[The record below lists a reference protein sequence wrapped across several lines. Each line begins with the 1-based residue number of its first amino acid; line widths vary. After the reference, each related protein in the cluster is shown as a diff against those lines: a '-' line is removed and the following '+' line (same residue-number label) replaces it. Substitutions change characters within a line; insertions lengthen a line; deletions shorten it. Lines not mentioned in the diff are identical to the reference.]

1 MNQTILSA
9 LLFASVIVGMRSF
22 KRLSQLNTK
31 NLFNRLKMT
40 ATDHQSNQPQMTEEQ
55 AKILTNLRAYQ
66 DKVPRLPMA
75 EEVRTLIDNSLMY
88 GTLSTNSDQFP
99 GYPTGSVVGFELDDN
114 GLPFFVFS
122 SMSAHTKDL
131 LKDSRSSL
139 TILAN
144 DFKGILQYIYV

>member
-66 DKVPRLPMA
+66 DKVPRLSMA

-139 TILAN
+139 TVLAN
-144 DFKGILQYIYV
+144 DFKGILH